1 MERERLSITLLV
13 SILIFTLAVPLI
25 GGSLVQ
31 NYLHFENYISELG
44 AVGTQFGTTISLG
57 GFLLIGLL
65 VICFLIVSKPLVNF
79 TGIAK
84 VGYYFLFFIG
94 FSYIGAAFAPCDIG
108 CPAEGT
114 MRQSIHNSLGVFE
127 YIGGA
132 IGLLMLST
140 STHYQHGHNRYKFTL
155 LFSSAVVFIAFIAM
169 ATPELAV
176 WRGLIQRI
184 AEVSL
189 FGSLIVVNRTLTIIR

>member
-1 MERERLSITLLV
+1 MTRERLSIILLL
-13 SILIFTLAVPLI
+13 SSLILTLAVPFI

-31 NYLHFENYISELG
+31 NYSHFENYISELG

-57 GFLLIGLL
+57 GFLPIGLL

-94 FSYIGAAFAPCDIG
+94 LSYIGAAFAPCDMG

-114 MRQSIHNSLGVFE
+114 VRQSIHNSLGVFE
-127 YIGGA
+127 YIGGG
-132 IGLLMLST
+132 IGLLMLAT
-140 STHYQHGHNRYKFTL
+140 STHYQHGHSRYKFTL
-155 LFSSAVVFIAFIAM
+155 LFSGAIVLIAFIAM
-169 ATPELAV
+169 ASPELAV
-176 WRGLIQRI
+176 WRGLFQRI
-184 AEVSL
+184 AEASL
-189 FGSLIVVNRTLTIIR
+189 FGSLIVVNRTPTIIR